1 MKKGVLTSSL
11 ALTLTLAITSCSGG
25 SGGGQAAAGD
35 EDRLAEL
42 TVTTPAAVGELES
55 ATWNLPFGEPASLDP
70 ILAFNY
76 PENTVVANICE
87 GLMMIQP
94 DYSVAPNL
102 AESFETQDGQTY
114 VYQLRQGVTFWD
126 GSPMTAQDVVYSL
139 NRHVDPEEG
148 SYWSSDAV
156 SGNIASIEA
165 TAETEVTVT
174 LKTAD
179 WTFNSYM
186 ATPMGV
192 VVSEEHRKA
201 TGEAYGTPQGGVMCT
216 GPFSVADWNS
226 GQSITLAKNEAYW
239 NTDRIP
245 KVAKLEIQFIV
256 DPAAISNALVSGA
269 IDGSY
274 DVPLSAVSQL
284 EQAGNGQLVLG
295 KSLQMLAIIATGD
308 GPLGDPAVRRALWTA
323 TDQDAL
329 SATVFE
335 GTARP
340 AVSLVPDGGWSYAD
354 DIFSAARAEL
364 PGAEADVAKAKEIL
378 AEAKADLSE
387 TITIVYPSERSYY
400 ADMISELAR
409 AGKEIGLDVQPQGVP
424 SAQFGAFFSDAEARA
439 GHGAF
444 VTTNYMDVPDPL
456 VFLRTIVQDGGS
468 QNFSGYSNPEVEAL
482 LDKAQTTA
490 SESERAELTAELEAL
505 AMQDMPWLPIVDPAV
520 RLFIS
525 DRVTGVPAS
534 FAYLYYPW
542 AADLG
547 AAE

>member
-1 MKKGVLTSSL
+1 MKKALLKTSL
-11 ALTLTLAITSCSGG
+11 ALTMALAITSCSSG
-25 SGGGQAAAGD
+25 SGSGETAGD
-35 EDRLAEL
+35 GKDRLAEL
-42 TVTTPAAVGELES
+42 AVTTEAASGELES

-87 GLMMIQP
+87 GLMMIEP
-94 DYSVAPNL
+94 DFSVVPNL
-102 AESFETQDGQTY
+102 AESFNTEDGQTY

-126 GSPMTAQDVVYSL
+126 GTPMTAQDVVYSL
-139 NRHVDPEEG
+139 SRHLDPEEG

-156 SGNIASIEA
+156 SGNMESIEA
-165 TAETEVTVT
+165 TSESEVTIT
-174 LKTAD
+174 LKAPD

-216 GPFSVADWNS
+216 GPFSVDEWKS

-239 NTDRIP
+239 NTERTP
-245 KVAKLEIQFIV
+245 KVNTLEIQFIV
-256 DPAAISNALVSGA
+256 DPAAITNALVSGA

-284 EQAGNGQLVLG
+284 EAAGNGELILG

-308 GPLGDPAVRRALWTA
+308 GPLGDPAVRKALWTA
-323 TDQDAL
+323 TDQQAL
-329 SATVFE
+329 SETVFE
-335 GTARP
+335 NTARP
-340 AVSLVPDGGWSYAD
+340 AVSLVPDGGWSFAD
-354 DIFSAARAEL
+354 EVFSSARDEL
-364 PGAEADVAKAKEIL
+364 PGAEANIEKAKEIL
-378 AEAKADLSE
+378 ADATADLSE
-387 TITIVYPSERSYY
+387 PITIVYPTERSYY
-400 ADMISELAR
+400 ADMISEFTR

-424 SAQFGAFFSDAEARA
+424 SAQFGAFFSDPEARA

-456 VFLRTIVQDGGS
+456 VFLRTIVQEGGS
-468 QNFSGYSNPEVEAL
+468 QNFSGYSNPEIEELLAKAEATS
-482 LDKAQTTA
+482 DET
-490 SESERAELTAELEAL
+490 ERAELTAEIEAL
-505 AMQDMPWLPIVDPAV
+505 AMADMPWLPVVDPAV
-520 RLFIS
+520 RLFMS
-525 DRVTGVPAS
+525 DRITGVPAS

-547 AAE
+547 AAG

>member
-1 MKKGVLTSSL
+1 MKKALLKTSL
-11 ALTLTLAITSCSGG
+11 ALTMALAITSCSSG
-25 SGGGQAAAGD
+25 SGSGETAGD
-35 EDRLAEL
+35 GKDRLAEL
-42 TVTTPAAVGELES
+42 AVTTEAASGELES

-87 GLMMIQP
+87 GLMMIEP
-94 DYSVAPNL
+94 DFSVVPNL
-102 AESFETQDGQTY
+102 AESFNTEDGQTY

-126 GSPMTAQDVVYSL
+126 GTPMTAQDVVYSL
-139 NRHVDPEEG
+139 SRHLDPEEG

-156 SGNIASIEA
+156 SGNMESIEA
-165 TAETEVTVT
+165 TSESEVTIT
-174 LKTAD
+174 LKAPD

-216 GPFSVADWNS
+216 GPFSVDEWKS

-239 NTDRIP
+239 NTERTP
-245 KVAKLEIQFIV
+245 KVNTLEIQFIV
-256 DPAAISNALVSGA
+256 DPAAITNALVSGA

-284 EQAGNGQLVLG
+284 EAAGNGELILG

-308 GPLGDPAVRRALWTA
+308 GPLGDPAVRKALWTA
-323 TDQDAL
+323 TDQQAL
-329 SATVFE
+329 SETVFE
-335 GTARP
+335 NTARP
-340 AVSLVPDGGWSYAD
+340 AVSLVPDGGWSFAD
-354 DIFSAARAEL
+354 EVFSSARDEL
-364 PGAEADVAKAKEIL
+364 PGAEANIEKAKEIL
-378 AEAKADLSE
+378 ADATADLSE
-387 TITIVYPSERSYY
+387 PITIVYPTERSYY
-400 ADMISELAR
+400 ADMISEFTR

-424 SAQFGAFFSDAEARA
+424 SAQFGAFFSDPEARA

-456 VFLRTIVQDGGS
+456 VFLRTIVQEGGS
-468 QNFSGYSNPEVEAL
+468 QNFSGYSNPEIEELLAKAEA
-482 LDKAQTTA
+482 A
-490 SESERAELTAELEAL
+490 SDETERAELTAEIEAL
-505 AMQDMPWLPIVDPAV
+505 AMADMPWLPVVDPAV
-520 RLFIS
+520 RLFMS
-525 DRVTGVPAS
+525 DRITGVPAS

-547 AAE
+547 AAG